1 MYSAGILMLISILL
15 SGACSSIPWIS
26 GSEPGNGKQST
37 HTPLKTYNMTSKDFN
52 SLPPELKQAKIMSRL
67 IEIEDELRRHRSRIA
82 VLEKGLLLGIIP
94 DELRNPMD
102 LEFERKLKN
111 QKKAEISRKNK
122 TQKNP
127 TTAKKKSRTP
137 AKDRGTYLAS
147 ITQAQAYLDA
157 RKYGKAIAAFE
168 TLQTNFPKETKD
180 GATHYWIGISWFN
193 LKEDN
198 LAKESLTTLI
208 KSNANS
214 PWLARAKL
222 TLAKIELRTG
232 LRQRGIN
239 SLQDLIK
246 KHPDA
251 DASAIAR
258 RQLVELE
265 QAL

>member
-1 MYSAGILMLISILL
+1 MYSARILLLIPIIL

-26 GSEPGNGKQST
+26 DSEPGDGPKSLQ
-37 HTPLKTYNMTSKDFN
+37 TPIKTYSMTSKDFN

-102 LEFERKLKN
+102 LEFERKLKD

-122 TQKNP
+122 TQKKP
-127 TTAKKKSRTP
+127 TTVKKKSNTP
-137 AKDRGTYLAS
+137 KINRGTYLAS
-147 ITQAQAYLDA
+147 LTQAQAYLDA

-168 TLQTNFPKETKD
+168 ALQINFPKETKD

-198 LAKESLTTLI
+198 LAKQSLNTLI
-208 KSNANS
+208 KSNASS
-214 PWLARAKL
+214 PWVARAKL
-222 TLAKIELRTG
+222 TLAKIAIRNG

-246 KHPDA
+246 QHPDA
-251 DASAIAR
+251 DAAAIAR